1 MTALIGWLPVA
12 VLAGMLSGVG
22 PRAPSARLT
31 ASAAAVSTE
40 LHTARFGAVAAPL
53 PGGEVLIAGGLDHA
67 SNSNKVRKSLRTAE
81 LFNPANDTFT
91 ALPATKRT
99 ELHTMRFQAVAAPL
113 PDGQVLIAGGTQS
126 YGTGLRTAE
135 LFDPA
140 GDTFSA
146 P

>member
-53 PGGEVLIAGGLDHA
+53 PGGEVLIAGGTSYGSGHL
-67 SNSNKVRKSLRTAE
+67 LRSAE

-91 ALPATKRT
+91 TLPASGRT
-99 ELHTMRFQAVAAPL
+99 ELHTGRTAAVAAPL